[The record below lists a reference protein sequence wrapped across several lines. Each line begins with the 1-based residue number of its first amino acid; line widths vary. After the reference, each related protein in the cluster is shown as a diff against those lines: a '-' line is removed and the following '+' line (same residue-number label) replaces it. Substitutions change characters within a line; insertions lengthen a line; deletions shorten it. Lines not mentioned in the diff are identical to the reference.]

1 MGKKAKLILKGISE
15 ESGQPFKREIR
26 TLDEVRESG
35 QYTLVGYNV
44 SEEEGLPP
52 AEYDDC
58 NYCFIEALLSVT
70 RNSSSSGFVQKETI
84 GQTITIS
91 NREDGGTNIYNRSWS
106 MGKNNEEWT
115 PWLMMLRGDISVVAP
130 TNDLN
135 EKVSVVAESLRTEKE
150 RAENAEKGLQEAIDA
165 EAANAKLAHASI
177 KSDITEQSNRITQA
191 EINIRKTAT
200 VRFDRI
206 EENEAEINKGEI
218 GIENPRVV
226 YYKPENIF
234 VAVDNAGNYWDTWQG
249 MDAYMSGGVTRKDK
263 VYICQGTT
271 YVLHDTTLQPTTDGL
286 SNSDSVNAVI
296 KELYADID
304 YRDVIR
310 VRIVCGWYTNEKYY
324 NAVYLRGANGVLALY
339 EQTYSSKEE
348 AISAFSGYC
357 ANGKMSFIIQP
368 QMKEFSIDVVCK
380 LLKPINIPLSGQ
392 SWDALQGLRIVTTPI
407 VGNAVKELFIENNG
421 IELPPLYIR
430 NLRNNNSGR
439 YVIQL
444 KDEDG
449 NLYFGF
455 DRVGSLVLTKS
466 VIKLDDIKGLG
477 INCYVVIDWSFLEEG
492 KYYQSEK
499 PINNSVFNIASQ
511 PSICSYLNNESLETK
526 ISKEID
532 IKVSGKVDSTYIVS
546 KNLYN
551 KADIIYGQAISFS
564 TTNDTII
571 SIDTKWE
578 TGATSDFIPVEPLE
592 TYYLYRGYN
601 GNNEVFTFVAAD
613 KMTLLRPIDP
623 DTDTELSVEEC
634 RNKNR
639 AYKAPAN
646 AAYAIFTIAL
656 SNATAEKASL
666 FQFEVGPEYTGYVD
680 FYQRYV
686 AYPNLPIELEYRH
699 NYPDKLWGKKYVA
712 CGDSFTAGDF
722 TGDTTEDYIF
732 TEGKFAGKK
741 KVYPYFIGMRNNMEV
756 TNEAISG
763 SIMALDKTYVAD
775 PENID
780 INTRRPFSYERYK
793 KIPADADYITLW
805 FGINDSANTN
815 LGTIDDATNETFYG
829 AWNVVMEYLITNHPY
844 AKIGIIITNSGKAE
858 YREAEREIARKWGI
872 PFLDMMGDEQVPP
885 IFGRETSLGLS
896 SRANTLRRNNF
907 VVSSSNSHPNQYAHE
922 YESTFIEEFL
932 RRL

>member
-1 MGKKAKLILKGISE
+1 MAKIKTLKDSEGNSFYPQTHIKGI
-15 ESGQPFKREIR
+15 
-26 TLDEVRESG
+26 V
-35 QYTLVGYNV
+35 
-44 SEEEGLPP
+44 
-52 AEYDDC
+52 DD
-58 NYCFIEALLSVT
+58 N
-70 RNSSSSGFVQKETI
+70 G
-84 GQTITIS
+84 
-91 NREDGGTNIYNRSWS
+91 
-106 MGKNNEEWT
+106 NN
-115 PWLMMLRGDISVVAP
+115 L
-130 TNDLN
+130 
-135 EKVSVVAESLRTEKE
+135 
-150 RAENAEKGLQEAIDA
+150 EAIFSEQEKQLDSKIA
-165 EAANAKLAHASI
+165 EHS
-177 KSDITEQSNRITQA
+177 
-191 EINIRKTAT
+191 T

-206 EENEAEINKGEI
+206 VEEGITINTGTPTSIQEIVYSKHYNK
-218 GIENPRVV
+218 
-226 YYKPENIF
+226 F
-234 VAVDNAGNYWDTWQG
+234 VAFDGNSYWDTWDG
-249 MDAYMSGGVTRKDK
+249 MEAYMSGGKVREDK
-263 VYICQGTT
+263 VY
-271 YVLHDTTLQPTTDGL
+271 L
-286 SNSDSVNAVI
+286 SNGISYTYGKFALYPTADTLTDVGDVNNII
-296 KELYADID
+296 KELYSDID
-304 YRDVIR
+304 YRKVNH
-310 VRIVCGWYTNEKYY
+310 VRIVCAFPTNNRFY
-324 NAVYLRGANGVLALY
+324 NGIYLYGEEGTLAKFESSYDNENIAIDSFNGFLSNKEMAALVSTANSPFTINCDAR
-339 EQTYSSKEE
+339 
-348 AISAFSGYC
+348 
-357 ANGKMSFIIQP
+357 
-368 QMKEFSIDVVCK
+368 
-380 LLKPINIPLSGQ
+380 LLRPINIPLNKEIFDIAVGKSLVK
-392 SWDALQGLRIVTTPI
+392 DAIIGSAI
-407 VGNAVKELFIENNG
+407 KELFIDNSIGVE
-421 IELPPLYIR
+421 IPPLFVK
-430 NLRNNNSGR
+430 NLRRNYQVAYSGE
-439 YVIQL
+439 YGML
-444 KDEDG
+444 LTDG
-449 NLYFGF
+449 AGTTYFGF
-455 DRVGSLVLTKS
+455 GTTDSSKVVNSVVQLNDTKGTGA
-466 VIKLDDIKGLG
+466 KA
-477 INCYVVIDWSFLEEG
+477 YVVIDWSALEEN
-492 KYYQSEK
+492 KLY
-499 PINNSVFNIASQ
+499 NSGVEDVISDAVFNITLQ
-511 PSICSYLNNESLETK
+511 PTINSHLKYAEKSDMIEVAEIVAENTDK
-526 ISKEID
+526 IEKKLDATI
-532 IKVSGKVDSTYIVS
+532 IKS
-546 KNLYN
+546 KNLYDKN
-551 KADIIYGQAISFS
+551 AIIYGQAISYS

-571 SIDTKWE
+571 SIDTRWE

-666 FQFEVGPEYTGYVD
+666 FQFEVGSEYTGYVD

-686 AYPNLPIELEYRH
+686 ADYPNLPIELEYRH

-896 SRANTLRRNNF
+896 SVANTLRRNSF
-907 VVSSSNSHPNQYAHE
+907 RVSSSNGHPNQYAHE